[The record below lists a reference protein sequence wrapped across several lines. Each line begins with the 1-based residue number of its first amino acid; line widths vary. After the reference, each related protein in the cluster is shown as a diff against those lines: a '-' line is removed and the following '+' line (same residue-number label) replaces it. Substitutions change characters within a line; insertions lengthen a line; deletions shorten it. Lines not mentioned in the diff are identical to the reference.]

1 MISGI
6 IPVDKPAGFTSFDVV
21 AKVRGITHQKK
32 IGHSGTLDPMAT
44 GVLPLFFNEATKT
57 LSILQ
62 DEDKKYVACLKFGI
76 KTDTQDITGE
86 ILSQK
91 ESSVSYE
98 LFTEVIKKFI
108 GRQFQV
114 PPMYSATKIN
124 GVPLYDLARQ
134 GIEVERKSKEIQIY
148 SIDIKSFDEQNQKA
162 EIEVSCGRGTFI
174 RTLISDMGDM
184 LGCGAVMTDLRRTK
198 ACGFDIS
205 ECLSLEE
212 IQVLS
217 NQGNLEGK
225 AVSPKRLFQNLPKI
239 VLGEYDS
246 RLYSNGVELELKKRN
261 FSHMNGLIAIFNESG
276 NLLGISEMNLDE
288 NKLKLIKMLNIE

>member
-98 LFTEVIKKFI
+98 LFAEVIKKFT

-212 IQVLS
+212 IQILS
-217 NQGNLEGK
+217 DQGNLEGK

>member
-76 KTDTQDITGE
+76 KTDTQDITGK

-98 LFTEVIKKFI
+98 LFAEVIKKFT

-261 FSHMNGLIAIFNESG
+261 FPHMNGLIAIFNESG